1 MFFDEITP
9 SIVHESTSRP
19 DSGESPTSEHNDLD
33 LDAAAGLYCAV
44 EEVFFFSLFAQ
55 RTNVLFSLITTGN
68 PRDNV
73 EKKKKL

>member
-44 EEVFFFSLFAQ
+44 EEVFFFFTLCPTNERAFLANHHWQPAGQ
-55 RTNVLFSLITTGN
+55 R
-68 PRDNV
+68 
-73 EKKKKL
+73 